1 MPELQLDSIDWNIL
15 GLLQADARISNVE
28 LAKAVGL
35 SPSPCLNRVRAL
47 EEAGYIS
54 RYVTLL
60 DALRVGL
67 KVSVFIQVTLERQIE
82 SALERFENAIRSRPE
97 VMECYLMT
105 GDADYLIR
113 VVVADIQL
121 LEEFILKFLTKLP
134 GVGNIKSS
142 FALKQVK
149 YQTALPLPL
158 TAGKRD
164 EGRVWS
170 PKAVPPNIPPGNECY
185 VPAALTGSRGP
196 RLPCCTTEK
205 KRVTDDSHGGYGP
218 PASGRAS
225 ARERRRR

>member
-1 MPELQLDSIDWNIL
+1 MPQLQLDSIYWKIL
-15 GLLQADARISNVE
+15 GLLQADARMANVE
-28 LAKAVGL
+28 LARAVGL
-35 SPSPCLNRVRAL
+35 SPSPCLHRVRAL

-82 SALERFENAIRSRPE
+82 SALERFENAIRGRPE

-113 VVVADIQL
+113 VVVADIQV

-134 GVGNIKSS
+134 GVGNIKPS

-149 YQTALPLPL
+149 SQTALPLPAVAGAPK
-158 TAGKRD
+158 TRPKSKGKR
-164 EGRVWS
+164 
-170 PKAVPPNIPPGNECY
+170 
-185 VPAALTGSRGP
+185 
-196 RLPCCTTEK
+196 
-205 KRVTDDSHGGYGP
+205 
-218 PASGRAS
+218 
-225 ARERRRR
+225 